1 MARGET
7 YDEFIKKF
15 EPKRTTD
22 DCFTPPKV
30 YDAVL
35 NFCVAEF
42 GINPDDVV
50 RPFYP
55 DGDYQSFDYN
65 GKVVIDNPPFSILS
79 KIIDFYI
86 SNGVKFFLFAPAL
99 ACLHTA
105 ARRGCCMYVC
115 DARITYHNGA
125 TVATAFVTNLSDNL
139 IKVSPELRAALAKC
153 KPASKKK
160 KSIHYPPNVISIA
173 KLNYLAVRDIPY
185 ILPKEKGR
193 PAKRVGASGYEP
205 YGGAVFVAD
214 EYALDIPPIFRDA
227 IKINLSNEDKRL
239 ISELNYKAIN

>member
-7 YDEFIKKF
+7 YDEFVEKF
-15 EPKRTTD
+15 KPKRTTD
-22 DCFTPPKV
+22 DCFTPPEV
-30 YDAVL
+30 YDVVL
-35 NFCVAEF
+35 KFCVEEF

-55 DGDYQSFDYN
+55 DGDYQSFDYS

-79 KIIDFYI
+79 KIIDFYM

-99 ACLHTA
+99 TCLSTTV
-105 ARRGCCMYVC
+105 RRGCCVYVC

-125 TVATAFVTNLSDNL
+125 VVATAFATNLSDNL
-139 IKVSPELRAALAKC
+139 IKVSPELRAALDKV
-153 KPASKKK
+153 KPSSKKK

-173 KLNYLAVRDIPY
+173 KLNYLAVRNIPY
-185 ILPKEKGR
+185 ILPKEKAR
-193 PAKRVGASGYEP
+193 LAKRVGASGREL

-214 EYALDIPPIFRDA
+214 EYALDIPPVSSDVV
-227 IKINLSNEDKRL
+227 KVTLSNENKRL
-239 ISELNYKAIN
+239 ISELNYKVIN

>member
-7 YDEFIKKF
+7 YEEFIKKF

-22 DCFTPPKV
+22 DCFTPPEV
-30 YDAVL
+30 YDAIL
-35 NFCVAEF
+35 NFCVEEF

-55 DGDYQSFDYN
+55 GGDYQSFDYY
-65 GKVVIDNPPFSILS
+65 GKIVIDNPPFSILS
-79 KIIDFYI
+79 KIIDFYMN
-86 SNGVKFFLFAPAL
+86 NGVKFFLFAPGL

-105 ARRGCCMYVC
+105 ARRGCCTYIC
-115 DARITYHNGA
+115 DAQITYHNGA
-125 TVATAFVTNLSDNL
+125 VVATAFATNLSDNL

-153 KPASKKK
+153 QPVSKKK

-173 KLNYLAVRDIPY
+173 KLNYLAVRNIPY
-185 ILPKEKGR
+185 ILPKEKACL
-193 PAKRVGASGYEP
+193 AKRVGTDNYEP
-205 YGGAVFVAD
+205 YGGAVFVSD
-214 EYALDIPPIFRDA
+214 EYALDIPPMFRDA

>member
-7 YDEFIKKF
+7 YEEFIKKF

-22 DCFTPPKV
+22 DCFTPPEV
-30 YDAVL
+30 YDAIL
-35 NFCVAEF
+35 SFCVTEF

-55 DGDYQSFDYN
+55 GGDYQSFDYS
-65 GKVVIDNPPFSILS
+65 GKVVVDNPPFSILS
-79 KIIDFYI
+79 KIIDFYMN
-86 SNGVKFFLFAPAL
+86 NGVKFFLFAPAL
-99 ACLHTA
+99 ACLSTTV
-105 ARRGCCMYVC
+105 RRGCCAYIC

-125 TVATAFVTNLSDNL
+125 VVATAFATNLSNNL
-139 IKVSPELRAALAKC
+139 IKVSPELRAALDKVR
-153 KPASKKK
+153 PSSKKK

-185 ILPKEKGR
+185 ILPKGKGR
-193 PAKRVGASGYEP
+193 LAKRVGVNGHEP

-214 EYALDIPPIFRDA
+214 EYALDIPPIFKDT
-227 IKINLSNEDKRL
+227 IKINLSSEDKRV
-239 ISELNYKAIN
+239 ISELNYKA